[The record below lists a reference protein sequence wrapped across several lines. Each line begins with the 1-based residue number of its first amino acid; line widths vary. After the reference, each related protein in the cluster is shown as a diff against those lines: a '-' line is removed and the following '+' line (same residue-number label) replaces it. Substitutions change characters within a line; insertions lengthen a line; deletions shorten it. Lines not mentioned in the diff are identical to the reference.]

1 MLVNFQN
8 SLIFGVGLPVLRKS
22 VGFWL
27 AASSSGSTE
36 ALSAFFENEFY
47 KLSKQ
52 FADSFVIYE
61 VETACGSSG
70 SPILSKDGTKVLG
83 IHHTQLPDKKFPGK
97 RVGTRSCAMLEDL
110 ERASLT
116 IPEEYGKQVRW

>member
-1 MLVNFQN
+1 MLVNFKK

-36 ALSAFFENEFY
+36 ALSAFLENESY
-47 KLSKQ
+47 KLSKRY
-52 FADSFVIYE
+52 AGSFVIYE
-61 VETACGSSG
+61 VETASGSSG

-83 IHHTQLPDKKFPGK
+83 IHHTQLTDQKFSGK
-97 RVGTRSCAMLEDL
+97 RVGTRSRAMLEDL

-116 IPEEYGKQVRW
+116 IPEGYGKQVY

>member
-1 MLVNFQN
+1 
-8 SLIFGVGLPVLRKS
+8 

-27 AASSSGSTE
+27 AASSSSSIE
-36 ALSAFFENEFY
+36 ALSTFLKAY
-47 KLSKQ
+47 KISNQ
-52 FADSFVIYE
+52 YADSFVVYE
-61 VETACGSSG
+61 VETVVGSSG

-83 IHHTQLPDKKFPGK
+83 IHHSQLQEERFSGK

-116 IPEEYGKQVRW
+116 IPEGYGKQVC

>member
-1 MLVNFQN
+1 
-8 SLIFGVGLPVLRKS
+8 VLRKS

-27 AASSSGSTE
+27 AASSSGSIE
-36 ALSAFFENEFY
+36 ALSAFFEFY

-52 FADSFVIYE
+52 YAGSFVIYE
-61 VETACGSSG
+61 VETAGGSSG

-83 IHHTQLPDKKFPGK
+83 IHHTQLTDEKFSGK
-97 RVGTRSCAMLEDL
+97 RIGTRSRAMLEDL

-116 IPEEYGKQVRW
+116 IPEDYGKQVCSGIVPI

>member
-1 MLVNFQN
+1 MFVNFKN
-8 SLIFGVGLPVLRKS
+8 SLLLRVGLPVLRKS

-36 ALSAFFENEFY
+36 ALSAFLEH
-47 KLSKQ
+47 SKPAKQ
-52 FADSFVIYE
+52 YADSFVVYE
-61 VETACGSSG
+61 VETAGGSSG

-83 IHHTQLPDKKFPGK
+83 IHHSQLREERFSGK
-97 RVGTRSCAMLEDL
+97 RIGTRSRAILEEL

-116 IPEEYGKQVRW
+116 IPEGYGKQVC

>member
-8 SLIFGVGLPVLRKS
+8 SLIFAVGLPVLRKS

-36 ALSAFFENEFY
+36 ALSAFYESY

-52 FADSFVIYE
+52 YDGSFVIYE
-61 VETACGSSG
+61 VETAGGSSG

-83 IHHTQLPDKKFPGK
+83 IHHTQLTDEKFSGK
-97 RVGTRSCAMLEDL
+97 RVGTRSRAMLEDL

-116 IPEEYGKQVRW
+116 IPEGYGKQVC